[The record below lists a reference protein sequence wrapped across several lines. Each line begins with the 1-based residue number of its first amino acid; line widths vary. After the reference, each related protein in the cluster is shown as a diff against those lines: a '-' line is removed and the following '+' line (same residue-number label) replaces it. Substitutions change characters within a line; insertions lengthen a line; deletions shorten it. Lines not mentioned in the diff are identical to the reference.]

1 MVRPA
6 LALLALSWL
15 LVAAVPPPAVVAR
28 IPAVE
33 ARQGV
38 ASDGFHVYAIDN
50 NRIGKY
56 RIADGAQ
63 VARWEGDKVLFPH
76 INSCTVVGRELVCA
90 ASNYPQLPMTSSVEV
105 FDTRSLRHLRS
116 HSFGISEGSLT
127 ALDRHAGHWWAFFA
141 HYDGRGGEPGKGVAH
156 SQLVRLDD
164 RFHPQARWTLPVSL
178 VERMKPYSA
187 SGASWTA
194 DGKLALSGHDR
205 AEIYLVTLPPAGSTL
220 VFERSLDVATH
231 GQAIDW
237 DPRRAGHLWSI
248 SRSSRELV
256 LSDLRAVLADD

>member
-1 MVRPA
+1 MVGRA
-6 LALLALSWL
+6 LALVLPWL
-15 LVAAVPPPAVVAR
+15 LTAAAPPEAVMR

-38 ASDGFHVYAIDN
+38 ASDGIHVYAIDN

-56 RIADGAQ
+56 RIADGARI
-63 VARWEGDKVLFPH
+63 AWWEGDKALFPH

-90 ASNYPQLPMTSSVEV
+90 ASNYPLVPMTSSVEV

-116 HSFGISEGSLT
+116 HSFGIAEGSLT
-127 ALDRHAGHWWAFFA
+127 ALDRHAGQWWAVFA

-156 SQLVRLDD
+156 SRLVRLDD
-164 RFHPQARWTLPVSL
+164 RFIPQARWTFPAAL
-178 VERMKPYSA
+178 VARMQPYSA

-194 DGKLALSGHDR
+194 DGRLALSGHDR
-205 AEIYLVTLPPAGSTL
+205 QEIYLVSLPPAGSTL
-220 VFERSLDVATH
+220 VFERSLDVVTQ

-237 DPRRAGHLWSI
+237 DPRRPGHLWSI

-256 LSDLRAVLADD
+256 LSDLRAGLAEN